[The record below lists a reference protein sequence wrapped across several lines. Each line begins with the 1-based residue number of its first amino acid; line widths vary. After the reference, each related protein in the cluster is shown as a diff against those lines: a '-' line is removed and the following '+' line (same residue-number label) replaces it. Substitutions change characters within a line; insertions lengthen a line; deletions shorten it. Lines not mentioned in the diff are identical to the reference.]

1 MSAVTIAPVS
11 FDYDGAA
18 AASGYSRDVIIRA
31 ARAGDIPVHYP
42 EIDGRQISKPTILA
56 DDLKAWLKRG
66 KGERKKP

>member
-31 ARAGDIPVHYP
+31 ARAGDIPVHYA
-42 EIDGRQISKPTILA
+42 EIDGRQLAKPVIKA
-56 DDLKAWLKRG
+56 KDLESWVDRG
-66 KGERKKP
+66 KGARIKP